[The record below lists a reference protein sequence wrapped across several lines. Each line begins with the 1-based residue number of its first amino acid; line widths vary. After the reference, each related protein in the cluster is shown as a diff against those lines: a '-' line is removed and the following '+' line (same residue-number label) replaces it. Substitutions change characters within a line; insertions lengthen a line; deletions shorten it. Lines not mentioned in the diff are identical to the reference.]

1 LFVLLAL
8 NDDDEATKMEIIER
22 NYFPSFSCHQVIRC
36 DQTSSQQLCN
46 GLGIIAAISSSDR
59 LLEPLFSVLIRSR
72 LFEAMMLQHAG

>member
-46 GLGIIAAISSSDR
+46 GLGIIAAISSSDHF
-59 LLEPLFSVLIRSR
+59 LETLYSR